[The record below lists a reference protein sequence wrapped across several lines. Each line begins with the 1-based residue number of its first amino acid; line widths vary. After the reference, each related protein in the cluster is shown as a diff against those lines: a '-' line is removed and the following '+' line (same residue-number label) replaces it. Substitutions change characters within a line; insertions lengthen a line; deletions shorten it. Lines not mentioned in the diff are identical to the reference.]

1 MKAADENPLVEA
13 YDFFVINASSERI
26 TLKGYLNKRD
36 TVLRG
41 LRKAVL
47 ENPGYLGI
55 FLGILLG
62 WVNTAG
68 YLADLFVAFFIPAEI
83 EFRSDSYAHIFRTL
97 TGLVAFLAIWLV
109 SRHCVVA
116 YRTSGERAGEDSQ
129 ISGNPEAEQF
139 SRIWIGISIFL
150 YAVSSVVAGCSLY
163 TLSLN
168 FADTLVSNQALLTLI
183 IVAGM
188 WANSLRVC
196 WMGIGVNGAKVP
208 TALLVTSLIPGIEVG
223 TLYSQFAGVGTPS
236 GSVLEMLAVVF
247 STLSLTWLGFVG
259 INLLGDG
266 RVTRRVSKSADSRIP
281 QKRAV
286 SEWIRRDV
294 PLWLISLTLCTV
306 AVALL
311 DVIGIM
317 LLAMFG
323 AVF

>member
-1 MKAADENPLVEA
+1 MSDRNPLVEA
-13 YDFFVINASSERI
+13 YDFFVTNASSERI
-26 TLKGYLNKRD
+26 TIKGYLHKRD

-62 WVNTAG
+62 WVNAAG
-68 YLADLFVAFFIPAEI
+68 YLADLFVYFFIPMEI
-83 EFRSDSYAHIFRTL
+83 EFRSDSYAHILRTL

-109 SRHCVVA
+109 SRHCVDA
-116 YRTSGERAGEDSQ
+116 YRTSGERPGENSQ
-129 ISGNPEAEQF
+129 IGGSPEAERL
-139 SRIWIGISIFL
+139 SEIWIGVSIFL

-163 TLSLN
+163 TLSLS
-168 FADTLVSNQALLTLI
+168 FTDTLAPNIALLTLI

-188 WANSLRVC
+188 WSQSLRVC
-196 WMGIGVNGAKVP
+196 WMGVGVNGVKVP
-208 TALLVTSLIPGIEVG
+208 TALLVVSLITGIEVG
-223 TLYSQFAGVGTPS
+223 TSYSQFAGAGTHF
-236 GSVLEMLAVVF
+236 GAVLEMLAVV
-247 STLSLTWLGFVG
+247 SSAISLTWLGFVG

-266 RVTRRVSKSADSRIP
+266 CAVRRVSKSEKSRIP

-286 SEWIRRDV
+286 AEWIRSDV

-311 DVIGIM
+311 DVVGVM

-323 AVF
+323 AVC